1 MKNIAKLL
9 KTKKYDEKKILKFR
23 NKENFYLKIFG
34 KKNKEIEVG
43 KENQTSIEPLK
54 IISNFLNK
62 CFTFN
67 IESEKLNNI
76 NIFTREERYSKSPN
90 IMENI
95 QKFNNLIFF
104 IVEDILSYDFPKD
117 RAKIIDQW
125 ALIAKYCK
133 KRKDQSNCLAIH
145 SALNHYIITGL
156 NLTWVNVKSSTKNIL
171 KEIADYCTLEG
182 NYKIFRE
189 EIKNLKSNEYYIP
202 YLSTLLRD
210 LNFFEEKA
218 KYIER
223 GSMINFQ
230 KIEQVQNALDT
241 FFNYK
246 NIDDKVN
253 YEQVKELD
261 FFDNLEKQDEQR
273 LDKLA
278 QDLEPEFKL
287 NKAQDGIKRLTSIDI
302 KYFGKF

>member
-1 MKNIAKLL
+1 
-9 KTKKYDEKKILKFR
+9 
-23 NKENFYLKIFG
+23 
-34 KKNKEIEVG
+34 
-43 KENQTSIEPLK
+43 
-54 IISNFLNK
+54 
-62 CFTFN
+62 
-67 IESEKLNNI
+67 
-76 NIFTREERYSKSPN
+76 
-90 IMENI
+90 MENI

-156 NLTWVNVKSSTKNIL
+156 NLTWVNVKNSTKNIL
-171 KEIADYCTLEG
+171 KEISDYCTLEG

-189 EIKNLKSNEYYIP
+189 EIKNLKSDEYYIP
-202 YLSTLLRD
+202 YLGTLLRD
-210 LNFFEEKA
+210 LNFFEEKG

-246 NIDDKVN
+246 NVNDKVN